1 MVFNIAVSNTDDHL
15 RNHGFIDH
23 DDGWVLSPTYDINPV
38 TPSNGLHI
46 NITDDGSLDYELAMD
61 VIDFFKLSETEAEAT
76 KNEVLAN
83 VSQWETIAT
92 EICISR
98 SEQKLMEPAFNV

>member
-1 MVFNIAVSNTDDHL
+1 MNLLWMSSI
-15 RNHGFIDH
+15 
-23 DDGWVLSPTYDINPV
+23 
-38 TPSNGLHI
+38 
-46 NITDDGSLDYELAMD
+46 
-61 VIDFFKLSETEAEAT
+61 FFKLSETEAEAI